1 MPQKYNTEGKTGEP
15 RHITTKVLF
24 NMKQKKEKIT
34 MLTAYDF
41 LTGKFLDEAGIEL
54 ILVGDSLSNVIQGN
68 ETTLPVTLD
77 EMIYHTKIVKKGVE
91 RAMVIADMTFMSYQV
106 GLKEAIQNC
115 GRVMKETG
123 CDAVKM
129 EGGSYLSETIMKLVE
144 IGIPVMGHLGL
155 TPQSINKFGSYK
167 TRGIEKQEAE
177 QIYND
182 ALGLE
187 KAGCFAIVLEKI
199 PAELGKKVSEALKI
213 PTIGIGAGP
222 YCDGQ
227 VLVTHDMLGM
237 IEEFKPRFV
246 RRYMNLAADMKD
258 AFRRY
263 IQDVKNN
270 NFPNE
275 NESY

>member
-1 MPQKYNTEGKTGEP
+1 MPSTVKQDEF
-15 RHITTKVLF
+15 RHITTKVLYM
-24 NMKQKKEKIT
+24 MKQSGEKIT

-41 LTGKFLDEAGIEL
+41 LTGKFLDAAGIEL

-77 EMIYHTKIVKKGVE
+77 QMIYHTKIVKKAVE
-91 RAMVIADMTFMSYQV
+91 RAMVVADMTFMSYQV
-106 GLKEAIQNC
+106 GVNEAIENC
-115 GRVMKETG
+115 GKVMKETG
-123 CDAVKM
+123 CDAIKM
-129 EGGSYLSETIMKLVE
+129 EGGKYLSETVHRLVE

-167 TRGIEKQEAE
+167 TRGTDKDEAQ
-177 QIYND
+177 QIFDD
-182 ALGLE
+182 AIALE
-187 KAGCFAIVLEKI
+187 RAGCFSIVLEKI
-199 PAELGKKVSEALKI
+199 PAALAKKISKALGI

-246 RRYMNLAADMKD
+246 RKYMNLASDMKD

-263 IQDVKNN
+263 IKDVKDEK
-270 NFPNE
+270 FPTKD
-275 NESY
+275 ESY

>member
-1 MPQKYNTEGKTGEP
+1 MATASYTQDLQN
-15 RHITTKVLF
+15 ITTKVLYAL
-24 NMKQKKEKIT
+24 KQKGEKIA

-41 LTGKFLDEAGIEL
+41 ITAKFCDEAGIEV

-68 ETTLPVTLD
+68 ETTLPVTLE
-77 EMIYHTKIVKKGVE
+77 EMIYHTKMVRRGVKK
-91 RAMVIADMTFMSYQV
+91 AMVVADMTFMSYQA
-106 GLKEAIQNC
+106 GLNEAIQNC

-129 EGGSYLSETIMKLVE
+129 EGGKYIAEIVSKLVE

-167 TRGIEKQEAE
+167 TRGIEKEEAE
-177 QIYND
+177 QIFAD
-182 ALGLE
+182 AILLE
-187 KAGCFAIVLEKI
+187 QAGCFSIVLEKI
-199 PAELGKKVSEALKI
+199 PAALGLQISEALKI

-222 YCDGQ
+222 DCDGQ
-227 VLVTHDMLGM
+227 VLVMHDMLGM

-246 RRYMNLAADMKD
+246 RRYMTLAMDMKD
-258 AFRRY
+258 AFKRY
-263 IQDVKNN
+263 IKDIKSGS
-270 NFPNE
+270 FPSE

>member
-1 MPQKYNTEGKTGEP
+1 MPKNIVTKNVL
-15 RHITTKVLF
+15 HITTKVIQL
-24 NMKQKKEKIT
+24 MKEHNEKIT
-34 MLTAYDF
+34 MLTAYDY
-41 LTGKFLDEAGIEL
+41 LTGKFLDAAKIE
-54 ILVGDSLSNVIQGN
+54 IVLVGDSLSNVIQGN
-68 ETTLPVTLD
+68 ETTLPVTLE

-91 RAMVIADMTFMSYQV
+91 RALVVADMTFMSYQV
-106 GLKEAIQNC
+106 GLDDAIRNC

-129 EGGSYLSETIMKLVE
+129 EGGAYLADIVKKLVE

-155 TPQSINKFGSYK
+155 TPQSINLFGSYK
-167 TRGIEKQEAE
+167 TRGIEKTEAE
-177 QIYND
+177 QIYKD
-182 ALGLE
+182 ALILE

-199 PAELGKKVSEALKI
+199 PAKLGQKVSKTLKI

-227 VLVTHDMLGM
+227 VLVTQDMLGM

-246 RRYMNLAADMKD
+246 RKYMNLASDMKD

-263 IQDVKNN
+263 IDDVKESK
-270 NFPNE
+270 FPTKE
-275 NESY
+275 ESY

>member
-1 MPQKYNTEGKTGEP
+1 MPSTVRQDEF
-15 RHITTKVLF
+15 RHITTKVLYM
-24 NMKQKKEKIT
+24 MKQAGEKIT

-41 LTGKFLDEAGIEL
+41 LTGKFLDAAGIEL

-68 ETTLPVTLD
+68 ETTLPVTL
-77 EMIYHTKIVKKGVE
+77 EQMIYHTKIVKKAVE
-91 RAMVIADMTFMSYQV
+91 RAMVVADMTFMSYQV
-106 GLKEAIQNC
+106 GVNEAVENC

-123 CDAVKM
+123 CDAIKM
-129 EGGSYLSETIMKLVE
+129 EGGKYLSESIQRLVE

-167 TRGIEKQEAE
+167 TRGTEKDEAQ
-177 QIYND
+177 QIFDD
-182 ALGLE
+182 AIALE
-187 KAGCFAIVLEKI
+187 RAGCFSIVLEKI
-199 PAELGKKVSEALKI
+199 PAALGKKISKALGI

-246 RRYMNLAADMKD
+246 RKYLNLASDMKD

-263 IQDVKNN
+263 IKDVKENK
-270 NFPNE
+270 FPTKD
-275 NESY
+275 ESY

>member
-1 MPQKYNTEGKTGEP
+1 MSINVGSSK
-15 RHITTKVLF
+15 HITTKVLY
-24 NMKQKKEKIT
+24 NMKQKGEKIS

-41 LTGKFLDEAGIEL
+41 LTARFLDEAGIEV
-54 ILVGDSLSNVIQGN
+54 ILVGDSLGNVIQGN

-77 EMIYHTKIVKKGVE
+77 QMIYHTKIVKKAV
-91 RAMVIADMTFMSYQV
+91 RDAIVVADMTFMSYQV
-106 GLKEAIQNC
+106 GVKEAISNC

-129 EGGSYLSETIMKLVE
+129 EGGDYIAETVRRVVE

-167 TRGIEKQEAE
+167 TRGTEKEEADK
-177 QIYND
+177 IYSD
-182 ALGLE
+182 SRILESSGIFAL
-187 KAGCFAIVLEKI
+187 VLEKI
-199 PAELGKKVSEALKI
+199 PASLGKKISKALKI

-222 YCDGQ
+222 DCDGQ

-246 RRYMNLAADMKD
+246 RRYANTAEGMRD
-258 AFRRY
+258 AFRRFKK
-263 IQDVKNN
+263 DVKDK
-270 NFPNE
+270 NFPTKD
-275 NESY
+275 ESY

>member
-1 MPQKYNTEGKTGEP
+1 MSISKGDGGK
-15 RHITTKVLF
+15 HITTKVLYS
-24 NMKQKKEKIT
+24 MKQNKEKIT

-41 LTGKFLDEAGIEL
+41 LTAKFLDEAGVEV
-54 ILVGDSLSNVIQGN
+54 ILVGDSLGNVIQGN

-77 EMIYHTKIVKKGVE
+77 EMIYHTKMVK
-91 RAMVIADMTFMSYQV
+91 RAVKNALVIADMTFMSYQV
-106 GLKEAIQNC
+106 GTEEAIRNC

-129 EGGSYLSETIMKLVE
+129 EGGDYIAETVRRVVE

-167 TRGIEKQEAE
+167 TRGKEKEEAE
-177 QIYND
+177 KIYSD
-182 ALGLE
+182 ALKLE
-187 KAGCFAIVLEKI
+187 ESGSFAIVLEKI
-199 PAELGKKVSEALKI
+199 PAELGKKVSNALKI

-222 YCDGQ
+222 DCDGQ

-246 RRYMNLAADMKD
+246 RRYMSLAQDIKNAFKKYNADIKEG
-258 AFRRY
+258 R
-263 IQDVKNN
+263 
-270 NFPNE
+270 FPSLD
-275 NESY
+275 ESYE